1 METQEPVT
9 AYDRIA
15 SEFARI
21 SNERRAYLNAIERLA
36 IAEIPPGS
44 RSLLDVGAGDGTRTL
59 RITQAA
65 GLKDFVLL
73 EPSAGMRSKWPAG
86 IRGWPIRAEE
96 LSTNDERFDVI
107 TCLWN
112 VLSHIHP
119 GQARAEVLRQCG
131 RLLPPH
137 GVLLIDVN
145 HRYNASHYGI
155 LPTLQRMAR
164 DLFLPHERNGDVTAR
179 WAVEGT
185 VCATRG
191 HVFTDAEFRRLVK
204 SAGLTVRKVISVD
217 YRTGEI
223 RRFKYAGSLFYV
235 LQGVG

>member
-1 METQEPVT
+1 METQEPVA

-21 SNERRAYLNAIERLA
+21 SEERRAYLDGIERLV
-36 IAEIPPGS
+36 IAEVP
-44 RSLLDVGAGDGTRTL
+44 RTARRLLDVGAGDGTRTL
-59 RITQAA
+59 RIVKAT

-73 EPSAGMRSKWPAG
+73 EPSAGMRGKWPSEVC
-86 IRGWPIRAEE
+86 GWPIRAEE
-96 LSTNDERFDVI
+96 LPTKHDRFDVI

-119 GQARAEVLRQCG
+119 GEARAEVLRQCG
-131 RLLPPH
+131 RLLSPQ

-145 HRYNASHYGI
+145 HRYNARHYGFF
-155 LPTLQRMAR
+155 PTLLRRAR
-164 DLFLPHERNGDVTAR
+164 DRFFPGEENGDVTVR
-179 WAVEGT
+179 WMVDGT
-185 VCATRG
+185 VCATKG

-204 SAGLTVRKVISVD
+204 RAGLTVGKVFAVD

-223 RRFKYAGSLFYV
+223 RRWNYGGSLFYV
-235 LQGVG
+235 LQCVG